1 MQPASRLRSASG
13 QTLQGSCALRRS
25 CESILP
31 ETGRRD
37 RVWHRGC
44 LETSWHAGSW
54 CVSGFITIAFTLPE
68 PGKLANYCLLKP
80 GFGNFDENIWGSA
93 NMAMHF
99 DLTDM

>member
-31 ETGRRD
+31 ETGRRA

-54 CVSGFITIAFTLPE
+54 CVSGFITLAFPLPE
-68 PGKLANYCLLKP
+68 PGKLAHFCFIKP
-80 GFGNFDENIWGSA
+80 GFGNFEEKLLGNA
-93 NMAMHF
+93 KLAMPF
-99 DLTDM
+99 NYTT